1 MKTSHPRFH
10 ETRGLIPPPSMCH
23 LLDTIATNLLVNV
36 LAGPLA
42 AAVAT
47 VCSTKFVKRIHQQ
60 PKSFCMNFFPN
71 ARSFSFKTVWTSS
84 NDGAMTTRGSPSNS
98 KTIPMQQ
105 RPTRQVLFLSPPTI
119 AQDCSQNGMPQGTGL
134 LSNLMLSPCQGFT

>member
-1 MKTSHPRFH
+1 MKTSYPRFH
-10 ETRGLIPPPSMCH
+10 ETRRLVPPPSMCH
-23 LLDTIATNLLVNV
+23 LLDTIATNLLVNI

-60 PKSFCMNFFPN
+60 PKLFCINFFPN

-84 NDGAMTTRGSPSNS
+84 DNGAITTRGYPSSS
-98 KTIPMQQ
+98 KTMQMQ
-105 RPTRQVLFLSPPTI
+105 WRPTRQFLFLSPPTI
-119 AQDCSQNGMPQGTGL
+119 ARDYSQNSMPQGTGL